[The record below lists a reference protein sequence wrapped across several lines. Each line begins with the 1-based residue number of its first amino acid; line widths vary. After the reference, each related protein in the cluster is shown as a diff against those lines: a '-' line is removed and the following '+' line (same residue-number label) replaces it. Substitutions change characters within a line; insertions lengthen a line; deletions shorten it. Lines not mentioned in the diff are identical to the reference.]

1 MKIVVHGGK
10 SKMCYPKGHDCGP
23 HGHHT
28 HRGVGHHSWGCCC
41 ASGSPPRRFPT
52 REEAIAQ
59 LEEYL
64 KNLQA
69 EAKGV
74 QERIAELR
82 KGEA

>member
-1 MKIVVHGGK
+1 
-10 SKMCYPKGHDCGP
+10 MCHPAGHDCGH

-28 HRGVGHHSWGCCC
+28 QPGTSHHNWGCCC
-41 ASGSPPRRFPT
+41 TSGSPMRHFPT
-52 REEAIAQ
+52 REEVTAQ

-74 QERIAELR
+74 EERLSEL
-82 KGEA
+82 KKSEK